1 MSELALETLLE
12 ATMFG
17 SGKSLS
23 VKDLSE
29 ALGYEE
35 EEIAEALT
43 SLQSTLKRRRGG
55 ALRIV
60 EIGGKWAMEVR
71 SDVADHLPKE
81 TKTEMPKK
89 LLKAAALIAYH
100 QPMPQS
106 RLVDLLGQ
114 KAYDY
119 VRELSQYG
127 MIMRRRD
134 GNTRRLTTTRRFSEA
149 FGCPHTDLRK
159 SENGLENKSLMQGYS
174 MIWTQKHSRMLARM
188 DWFKPHC
195 LLKRND
201 YFLNSSRISATL
213 VCVFGPSSVMIR

>member
-23 VKDLSE
+23 VKELSE

-159 SENGLENKSLMQGYS
+159 VRKWFREQVSDAGLFDD
-174 MIWTQKHSRMLARM
+174 M
-188 DWFKPHC
+188 DTEA
-195 LLKRND
+195 LKD
-201 YFLNSSRISATL
+201 VGEDGLVQATL
-213 VCVFGPSSVMIR
+213 PLEEE

>member
-1 MSELALETLLE
+1 MVGRVGDTVSELALETLLE
-12 ATMFG
+12 ATLFG

-29 ALGYEE
+29 SLGYEE
-35 EEIAEALT
+35 EEISEALT
-43 SLQSTLKRRRGG
+43 SLQGTIKRRRGG

-71 SDVADHLPKE
+71 SNVAEHLPKE

-106 RLVDLLGQ
+106 RLVELLGQ

-119 VRELSQYG
+119 VRELSQHG

-159 SENGLENKSLMQGYS
+159 VRKWFREQVTEAGMFDGMESEALKEVGEDGLVQS
-174 MIWTQKHSRMLARM
+174 
-188 DWFKPHC
+188 
-195 LLKRND
+195 
-201 YFLNSSRISATL
+201 TL
-213 VCVFGPSSVMIR
+213 PFEDE

>member
-1 MSELALETLLE
+1 MVGRVGDTVSELALETLLE
-12 ATMFG
+12 ATLFG
-17 SGKSLS
+17 SGKSFS

-29 ALGYEE
+29 SLGYEE
-35 EEIAEALT
+35 DEISEALT
-43 SLQSTLKRRRGG
+43 SLQGTIKRRRGG

-71 SDVADHLPKE
+71 SNVAEHLPKE

-106 RLVDLLGQ
+106 RLVELLGQ

-119 VRELSQYG
+119 VRELSQHG

-159 SENGLENKSLMQGYS
+159 VRKWFREQVTEAGMFDGMESEVLKEVGEDGLVQS
-174 MIWTQKHSRMLARM
+174 
-188 DWFKPHC
+188 
-195 LLKRND
+195 
-201 YFLNSSRISATL
+201 TL
-213 VCVFGPSSVMIR
+213 PFEDE

>member
-12 ATMFG
+12 ATLFG
-17 SGKSLS
+17 SGKSLA
-23 VKDLSE
+23 VKELSE

-35 EEIAEALT
+35 EEISEALA
-43 SLQSTLKRRRGG
+43 SLQGTLKRRRGG

-106 RLVDLLGQ
+106 RLVELLGQ
-114 KAYDY
+114 RAYDHI
-119 VRELSQYG
+119 RELAQAG
-127 MIMRRRD
+127 LIGRRRD
-134 GNTRRLTTTRRFSEA
+134 GNTRRLTTTRRFSEM
-149 FGCPHTDLRK
+149 FGCPHTDRKKVKAWFREMVLSSGMLDGMESKLALRDE
-159 SENGLENKSLMQGYS
+159 SGDDGGMQ
-174 MIWTQKHSRMLARM
+174 T
-188 DWFKPHC
+188 
-195 LLKRND
+195 
-201 YFLNSSRISATL
+201 TL
-213 VCVFGPSSVMIR
+213 DVGEDE

>member
-1 MSELALETLLE
+1 MVGRVGDTVSELALETLLE
-12 ATMFG
+12 ATLFG

-29 ALGYEE
+29 SLGSEE
-35 EEIAEALT
+35 DEISEALT
-43 SLQSTLKRRRGG
+43 SLQGTIKRRRGG

-71 SDVADHLPKE
+71 SNVAEHLPKE

-106 RLVDLLGQ
+106 RLVELLGQ

-119 VRELSQYG
+119 VRELSQHG

-159 SENGLENKSLMQGYS
+159 VRKWFREQVTEAGMFDGMESEVLKEVGEDGLVQS
-174 MIWTQKHSRMLARM
+174 
-188 DWFKPHC
+188 
-195 LLKRND
+195 
-201 YFLNSSRISATL
+201 TL
-213 VCVFGPSSVMIR
+213 PFEDE

>member
-23 VKDLSE
+23 IKELSE

-43 SLQSTLKRRRGG
+43 SLQTTLKRRRGG

-159 SENGLENKSLMQGYS
+159 VRKWFREQVSDAGLFDDMDSEALKDVGEDGLVQ
-174 MIWTQKHSRMLARM
+174 
-188 DWFKPHC
+188 
-195 LLKRND
+195 
-201 YFLNSSRISATL
+201 ATL
-213 VCVFGPSSVMIR
+213 PLEEE

>member
-23 VKDLSE
+23 VKELSE

-159 SENGLENKSLMQGYS
+159 VRKWFREQVSDAGLFDDMDSEALKDVGEDGLVQ
-174 MIWTQKHSRMLARM
+174 
-188 DWFKPHC
+188 
-195 LLKRND
+195 
-201 YFLNSSRISATL
+201 ATL
-213 VCVFGPSSVMIR
+213 PLEEE

>member
-1 MSELALETLLE
+1 MVGRIGGTMSELALETLLE

-23 VKDLSE
+23 VKELSE

-43 SLQSTLKRRRGG
+43 SLQTTLKRRRGG

-159 SENGLENKSLMQGYS
+159 VRKWFREQVSEAGLFDD
-174 MIWTQKHSRMLARM
+174 M
-188 DWFKPHC
+188 DSEA
-195 LLKRND
+195 LKD
-201 YFLNSSRISATL
+201 VGEDGLVQATL
-213 VCVFGPSSVMIR
+213 PLEEE